1 MFDEDFCA
9 RVSQRMCE
17 YSLPVSDAC
26 NARLM
31 PPSQHVVD
39 LLAAAA
45 RHQAVADLYTG
56 SFNNP
61 DRFWH
66 IASWPE
72 RTEAIKKHLLAGTLS
87 AKPLEWDAIIALA
100 NAEAVAR

>member
-1 MFDEDFCA
+1 VFDEDFCA
-9 RVSQRMCE
+9 RLSQRICE

-31 PPSQHVVD
+31 APAQHVLD

-45 RHQAVADLYTG
+45 RHQAVADFYTG

-66 IASWPE
+66 IASRPE
-72 RTEAIKKHLLAGTLS
+72 RVEVIKKHLIAGTLS
-87 AKPLEWDAIIALA
+87 SKPLEWDAIAAIA